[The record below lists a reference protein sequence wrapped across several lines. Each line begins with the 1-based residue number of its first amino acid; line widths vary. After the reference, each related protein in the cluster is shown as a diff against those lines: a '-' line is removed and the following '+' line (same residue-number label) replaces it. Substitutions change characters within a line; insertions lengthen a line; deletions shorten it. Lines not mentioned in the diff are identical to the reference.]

1 MRDKIRFKTET
12 TWYQAMSVCL
22 INLLLLGLINALII
36 KAIAMHWHNS
46 IFLDQSIP
54 HGQHARSEVFFWRSK
69 VFSTL
74 SRVARWYQQHWT
86 KCTHLDSSNRAW
98 RPKIT
103 HNRARCPQKCAFQ
116 LHFQSLPT
124 LLCLFSRGAKY
135 SMCHKYLTWL
145 EQDRDPCQLSPI
157 GVRIRSLIKPAIIA
171 RHPTC
176 GRDTPICAG
185 IHYVRIQ
192 IWTSYLSSHILTM
205 RRHRFSNHLWQVLAG
220 DSLGTS
226 DPPDIFA
233 A

>member
-1 MRDKIRFKTET
+1 
-12 TWYQAMSVCL
+12 MSVCL

-54 HGQHARSEVFFWRSK
+54 QGQHARSEVLFFGDQKYSQRWAELPGDISN
-69 VFSTL
+69 SGPN
-74 SRVARWYQQHWT
+74 ART
-86 KCTHLDSSNRAW
+86 EIAPIGPGG
-98 RPKIT
+98 PKIT
-103 HNRARCPQKCAFQ
+103 HNRARRPQKCTFQ

-124 LLCLFSRGAKY
+124 LLCLFSRWAKY

-157 GVRIRSLIKPAIIA
+157 GVRIRSLIQPAIIA

-185 IHYVRIQ
+185 IH
-192 IWTSYLSSHILTM
+192 
-205 RRHRFSNHLWQVLAG
+205 
-220 DSLGTS
+220 
-226 DPPDIFA
+226 
-233 A
+233 

>member
-1 MRDKIRFKTET
+1 
-12 TWYQAMSVCL
+12 MSVCL

-54 HGQHARSEVFFWRSK
+54 QGQHARSEVFFWRSK

-86 KCTHLDSSNRAW
+86 KCTHTDSSNRAW

-103 HNRARCPQKCAFQ
+103 HNRARRPKNAPSSCI
-116 LHFQSLPT
+116 SN
-124 LLCLFSRGAKY
+124 
-135 SMCHKYLTWL
+135 
-145 EQDRDPCQLSPI
+145 PCQPCFACLAEQPNI
-157 GVRIRSLIKPAIIA
+157 QCFTNIWPGLNRIA
-171 RHPTC
+171 
-176 GRDTPICAG
+176 TPVNFLPLVSESDLWSNLPLWPGTQHVVEIRQFALEFIMC
-185 IHYVRIQ
+185 RPIQ

-205 RRHRFSNHLWQVLAG
+205 RRHGFSNHLWQVLAG
-220 DSLGTS
+220 DSLGTF

>member
-1 MRDKIRFKTET
+1 
-12 TWYQAMSVCL
+12 MSVCL

-54 HGQHARSEVFFWRSK
+54 HGQHARSEVFFGDQKYSQRWAELPGDISN
-69 VFSTL
+69 TGPN
-74 SRVARWYQQHWT
+74 ARTQIAPIGPGGQKLPT
-86 KCTHLDSSNRAW
+86 IEPA
-98 RPKIT
+98 
-103 HNRARCPQKCAFQ
+103 AQKCAFQ

-157 GVRIRSLIKPAIIA
+157 GVRIRSLIQADIIA
-171 RHPTC
+171 RHLTC

-185 IHYVRIQ
+185 IHYVPIQ
-192 IWTSYLSSHILTM
+192 IWASYLSSHILTM

-220 DSLGTS
+220 DSLGTF

>member
-1 MRDKIRFKTET
+1 MLWLSRQSPCTGT
-12 TWYQAMSVCL
+12 T
-22 INLLLLGLINALII
+22 
-36 KAIAMHWHNS
+36 
-46 IFLDQSIP
+46 
-54 HGQHARSEVFFWRSK
+54 VFFSIK
-69 VFSTL
+69 VFRRASTPGQRYFFGDQKYSQRWAEL
-74 SRVARWYQQHWT
+74 PGDISNTGPNARTQIAPIGPGGQKLPT
-86 KCTHLDSSNRAW
+86 IEPA
-98 RPKIT
+98 
-103 HNRARCPQKCAFQ
+103 AQKCAFQ

-145 EQDRDPCQLSPI
+145 EKDRDPCQLSPI
-157 GVRIRSLIKPAIIA
+157 GVRIRSLIQPAIIA

-185 IHYVRIQ
+185 IHYVPIQ

-220 DSLGTS
+220 DSLGTF